1 MKIIDILR
9 EAVEMEVSDVFLIP
23 GTSRAYKKGDSII
36 VKDAQLLQTEHMIEL
51 VKEIYELTA
60 NRKMD
65 NLMDRGDDDFSFSLP
80 GVSRFRVNV
89 FMQRG
94 SLAAVIR
101 IITFDLPNYRDINI
115 PDEVIAISEMKKGL
129 VLITGPAGS
138 GKSTT
143 LACIIDQINKT
154 RNAHIITLEDPIE
167 HFHRHNKSIVTQREI
182 GMDTMDYVT
191 GLRAALRQAPNVI
204 LIGELRD
211 YETIKTAMTAAET
224 GHLVLSTLHTMGAV
238 STIDRIIDVFP
249 QNQQEQIR
257 IQLAL
262 VLQVVISQQLVPT
275 TNDKIVPAFEIMPA
289 TPAIRNMI
297 RESKSNQMD
306 GVILAGRQEGMRSMD
321 ISLLQLYVEGMI
333 SEETALLN
341 SMNKDTIKNRIADL
355 QKPL

>member
-36 VKDAQLLQTEHMIEL
+36 VKDAQPLQTEHMIEL

-275 TNDKIVPAFEIMPA
+275 TNDKIVPAFEIMLA